1 MIKREVLFKK
11 MNIAYEKIISKPE
24 IVFIV
29 LFSLFGLAFIFIV
42 PPFQN
47 PDEPMH
53 FHRSY
58 QLSTLNISSEPNE
71 NGVYGGMIPV
81 SILELVRDSEISHNF
96 DYGFRFHLDYTK
108 LMSYKY
114 GGEERFEGFPNT
126 AIYTPIVYAP
136 LIISH
141 WLVSLLDAPILATVY
156 LGRIFS
162 LLLVAIAVYFSIR
175 LLPFGKWVLFA
186 ITLIPMFIASSVSMG
201 ADAVTYAV
209 SILFVSLVLNLSFSK
224 KKTSIK
230 KIILLIGLVLAIGFI
245 KQAHI
250 PLLALLVL
258 LPIFNSRFRE
268 KKVFILLGIAAAA
281 SFAIFL
287 LWYVRTSGITINF
300 NSSIQPELQK
310 DLILSN
316 PVVFLKVM
324 LATYLTN
331 NANGFIIGMFGNF
344 GWLTATLPM
353 LFIII
358 SAIIV
363 IFSVGTTSKNE
374 QRLEKI
380 FKITKT
386 KTWFGLIT
394 IGVFCIVI
402 AIISAALYLYWTP
415 YQFGSILGIQGR
427 YFLPILPL
435 LLLPFV
441 TQNAKNNSSRSAVI
455 IAGCV
460 IVAFV
465 AIMVTIGRFYTNS

>member
-1 MIKREVLFKK
+1 
-11 MNIAYEKIISKPE
+11 
-24 IVFIV
+24 
-29 LFSLFGLAFIFIV
+29 
-42 PPFQN
+42 
-47 PDEPMH
+47 
-53 FHRSY
+53 
-58 QLSTLNISSEPNE
+58 
-71 NGVYGGMIPV
+71 
-81 SILELVRDSEISHNF
+81 
-96 DYGFRFHLDYTK
+96 
-108 LMSYKY
+108 
-114 GGEERFEGFPNT
+114 
-126 AIYTPIVYAP
+126 
-136 LIISH
+136 
-141 WLVSLLDAPILATVY
+141 VY

-250 PLLALLVL
+250 PRLALLVL